1 QHKVARRSSSPRPTV
16 QGNSAFLGSKDDL
29 ASSSAALETT
39 TVTSHD
45 HGPSPSKRGAT
56 SSRGVAWIQAA
67 RAGGDGGSAGTDRD
81 GADEESHHTQST
93 SPSQS
98 ILALGVPPNRRTSS
112 GVAVMSNDR
121 SNSERWDV
129 RGSVPKRRG
138 SAEDRIGEKH
148 REEQTKGGEG
158 EPRAGADNLMDTQQL
173 RNNDDVSQLENVHPR
188 QLTDNMMDTQ
198 ELLENEDV
206 SQLEK
211 IHPEQQR
218 RQDERI
224 ERIVRQ
230 AVPGGRAAKQRATT
244 RIEWLAS
251 SHGIECPGASSDD
264 IFLFHSDEDDDDG
277 RVAQS
282 PAKRKRDSVG
292 SARGGGKKKVA
303 KGGGAQP
310 SSCANTGARVN
321 SVGGIKSSSA
331 TRRKSRTG
339 AVRRVAAKATPV
351 AVEDH
356 RFHSNDRKPRVS
368 PAEAAQL
375 VTIATEAIR
384 KSHVIFGSGAGSRR
398 GGNVAADGDGADE
411 AMDTAGAE
419 NGDAGDVFTPSRLA
433 AAAETPATATVQP
446 VASSASR
453 PPRRRTPVRAAVTG
467 AAAAVASPV
476 QATETAA
483 VAPREERVS
492 WPLLWSFLR
501 DEEGWSSA
509 AGEGVLNFTYTMP
522 AQGEGHPARTFT
534 TTPEATN
541 YVKGISDLLA
551 RFRVYEARGKAEKSG
566 VGGGSVVR
574 SGQPATVAALA
585 WVLLLLTRPTL
596 TQTKYV
602 EMSLEMLTVLA
613 TVVEVSLRTVILL
626 RLR

>member
-1 QHKVARRSSSPRPTV
+1 MANDVDEDRDEQLGSQHSSAMDADEDPENLENSPRDTAPTQVDSPDHLSAAVAEQNPRNGELPLNQQVPSFSLSSGAGGAHDGNDGSGRGGDDDLPGEAQVTALSRLRAASFSSSERQHKVARRSSSPRRTV

-244 RIEWLAS
+244 RIEWLARYACVNLS
-251 SHGIECPGASSDD
+251 
-264 IFLFHSDEDDDDG
+264 
-277 RVAQS
+277 
-282 PAKRKRDSVG
+282 
-292 SARGGGKKKVA
+292 
-303 KGGGAQP
+303 
-310 SSCANTGARVN
+310 N
-321 SVGGIKSSSA
+321 SVL
-331 TRRKSRTG
+331 
-339 AVRRVAAKATPV
+339 
-351 AVEDH
+351 
-356 RFHSNDRKPRVS
+356 F
-368 PAEAAQL
+368 
-375 VTIATEAIR
+375 
-384 KSHVIFGSGAGSRR
+384 SG
-398 GGNVAADGDGADE
+398 
-411 AMDTAGAE
+411 
-419 NGDAGDVFTPSRLA
+419 FC
-433 AAAETPATATVQP
+433 
-446 VASSASR
+446 
-453 PPRRRTPVRAAVTG
+453 
-467 AAAAVASPV
+467 
-476 QATETAA
+476 
-483 VAPREERVS
+483 
-492 WPLLWSFLR
+492 
-501 DEEGWSSA
+501 
-509 AGEGVLNFTYTMP
+509 
-522 AQGEGHPARTFT
+522 
-534 TTPEATN
+534 
-541 YVKGISDLLA
+541 
-551 RFRVYEARGKAEKSG
+551 
-566 VGGGSVVR
+566 
-574 SGQPATVAALA
+574 
-585 WVLLLLTRPTL
+585 
-596 TQTKYV
+596 
-602 EMSLEMLTVLA
+602 
-613 TVVEVSLRTVILL
+613 
-626 RLR
+626 